1 MKTQLYW
8 VGVGVFAFLV
18 LAAQASKE
26 WGVSGVRGDE
36 SPVVVMGG
44 VSGVATPPTPLPAIV
59 PGHRIVLQIKDWAGV
74 GGVCADGTPAT
85 VDSVYPDGV
94 VFSCLED

>member
-18 LAAQASKE
+18 LAAQARE
-26 WGVSGVRGDE
+26 TWRVDGVVAMGVQG
-36 SPVVVMGG
+36 VV
-44 VSGVATPPTPLPAIV
+44 TPDTPTPTPHLPALV